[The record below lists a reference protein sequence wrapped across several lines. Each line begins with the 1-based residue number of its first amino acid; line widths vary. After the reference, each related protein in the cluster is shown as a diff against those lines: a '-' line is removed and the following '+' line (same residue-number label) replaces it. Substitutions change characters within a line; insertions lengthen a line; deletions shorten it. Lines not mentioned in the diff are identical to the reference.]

1 MKFVYLLKSGQLN
14 NRENRFE
21 FYEFETF
28 SSEKK
33 ALRSIENRID
43 VNNGYA
49 VTKEEVNSHS
59 RRNSYLEV
67 TYNCMSAPC
76 VGEEAKPMRIRYC
89 LYKKELQ

>member
-49 VTKEEVNSHS
+49 
-59 RRNSYLEV
+59 
-67 TYNCMSAPC
+67 M
-76 VGEEAKPMRIRYC
+76 
-89 LYKKELQ
+89 

>member
-1 MKFVYLLKSGQLN
+1 
-14 NRENRFE
+14 
-21 FYEFETF
+21 
-28 SSEKK
+28 
-33 ALRSIENRID
+33 